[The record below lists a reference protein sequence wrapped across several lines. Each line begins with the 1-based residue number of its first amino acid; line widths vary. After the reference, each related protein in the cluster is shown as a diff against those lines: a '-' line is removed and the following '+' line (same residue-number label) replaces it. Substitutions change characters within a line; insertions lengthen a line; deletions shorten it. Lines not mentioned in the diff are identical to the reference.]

1 MNRNEYGNKKK
12 KFRPAKC
19 KILMRRQSVSQQKLK
34 YCRYGIPVSTSD
46 LISTYFNWIK
56 GNFFLFDLNQN
67 LKR

>member
-46 LISTYFNWIK
+46 LISTYFN
-56 GNFFLFDLNQN
+56 
-67 LKR
+67 